1 MAKDLSWL
9 DDDEG
14 TNQKTVDTH
23 GTQLLD
29 GDTIM
34 SIKDIKVK

>member
-9 DDDEG
+9 DDEEE
-14 TNQKTVDTH
+14 TKATVVDAH
-23 GTQLLD
+23 GATLLD